1 MIFMDQLQEAELR
14 KTYLERAKRK
24 KEAEEKRKRDAL
36 MKAKEVAAFLKQSY
50 GVRDVTLF
58 GSLAWGKHFSV
69 HSDIDLLV
77 EGFPEEKNF
86 WRALAE
92 SEHRAAPFPIS
103 LVLAEDAA
111 RGLVEKAKREG
122 TVL

>member
-1 MIFMDQLQEAELR
+1 MDDFKENDLR
-14 KTYLERAKRK
+14 KTYSERAKIK
-24 KEAEEKRKRDAL
+24 KEAEEKRKSKAL
-36 MKAKEVAAFLKQSY
+36 IKAKEVAAFLKQNY

-92 SEHRAAPFPIS
+92 SEHRAAPFPVS

-122 TVL
+122 KVL